1 MTRIIDALTKG
12 EPGAEEQ
19 LFTLVYAKLR
29 RLAARRL
36 MRESPG
42 QTLQTTALVHEAYLK
57 LLNPDQQHS
66 WDDRGHF
73 FAAAAKAMDRILV
86 DQVRR
91 KKAQKRGGDRQRVD
105 ADVSEFAMPGSD
117 ELILSLHES
126 LAELE
131 DIKREAANLVRLR
144 FFAGMTNREAADALG
159 VGARTANRLWDYARA
174 WLHDRIGGDF
184 SF

>member
-1 MTRIIDALTKG
+1 MRSAGVKPDA
-12 EPGAEEQ
+12 EQQ
-19 LFTLVYAKLR
+19 LFAVVYAELR
-29 RLAARRL
+29 RLATRRL
-36 MRESPG
+36 MREAPG
-42 QTLQTTALVHEAYLK
+42 QTLQATALVHEAYLK
-57 LLNPDQQHS
+57 LVSSDHQHA

-105 ADVSEFAMPGSD
+105 AEVSDFAVPVSD
-117 ELILSLHES
+117 NLVLSLHES

-131 DIKREAANLVRLR
+131 VVKRDAANLVRLR
-144 FFAGMTNREAADALG
+144 FFAGMTNREAADVLG
-159 VGARTANRLWDYARA
+159 VGPRTANRLWDYARA
-174 WLHDRIGGDF
+174 WLHDKLGDDF